1 MIMRTLISATC
12 FLASSMALGA
22 KSYSCKSNT
31 SNEVRKIEVIEEIT
45 GQKVP
50 CKVHYTLPNQ
60 APQEKFNAKND
71 PAFCE
76 NGAIKIKENLEK
88 GQAFTC
94 QELSM

>member
-1 MIMRTLISATC
+1 MRALISTTC
-12 FLASSMALGA
+12 FLVSTMALGA
-22 KSYSCKSNT
+22 KTYSCKSNT
-31 SNEVRKIEVIEEIT
+31 SDEVRKIEVIEEIT

-60 APQEKFNAKND
+60 DPQEKFNAKND
-71 PAFCE
+71 PTFCE
-76 NGAIKIKENLEK
+76 NGALKIKENLEK